1 MGRRGQR
8 GCSPMGT
15 LPRCGPSCHGK
26 LVSYPHHV
34 TLVFM
39 PSLLFFPLQH
49 NHFCPS
55 HSDLAFAC
63 SLGIPL
69 EVKSCLC
76 SSWEQ
81 CLSRHQK
88 GNHLDVIQKE
98 KRAESTQKQSQEAIN
113 YENAVFRNLE
123 QNFPA
128 IFLIISLQKGKLVVL
143 SGLLFCCAILL
154 TAGNAFPYFRIVQ
167 YLIY

>member
-39 PSLLFFPLQH
+39 PSLLFFPLHH

-81 CLSRHQK
+81 CLSTSRRKKGQK
-88 GNHLDVIQKE
+88 APKSNHRKQLIMKMLYLEILSKIFQLSSPSLPYGKENQWFCLD
-98 KRAESTQKQSQEAIN
+98 SSP
-113 YENAVFRNLE
+113 AV
-123 QNFPA
+123 
-128 IFLIISLQKGKLVVL
+128 
-143 SGLLFCCAILL
+143 LF
-154 TAGNAFPYFRIVQ
+154 Y
-167 YLIY
+167 